1 VPCQLAHYELFK
13 NGQTNKCNIMAKKA
27 ITFGEVMMR
36 LSPPGYSKFSQA
48 TSFELVYGGGEAN
61 VAISLAYLGMK
72 AAHVTRFP
80 DNAIGKAATQFLRK
94 HWLSTEHVFYGGDMM
109 GKYFLEKGAVHRPS
123 EIIYEREGSSFS
135 LIEPSMIDWENVL
148 KDADWFHWTGITA
161 AISEGAAMCC
171 LDAIKTAN
179 KMKIPVSGDINSR
192 SNMWKYGKSMQEVMP
207 ELVQNCDIV
216 ITSTRGIQEMFGL
229 GKSGDKFRN
238 SAKELMKAF
247 PRIEKVVGKTRKSI
261 SASHNQIQ
269 GKLWNGQE
277 YIKTELLDITPVI
290 DRVGT
295 GDAFAS
301 GLIYGLLHYDDDMQ
315 ALKFAAAACALK
327 HTIPGDVNM
336 VSLENVLSLM
346 EGDTSGAI
354 RR

>member
-1 VPCQLAHYELFK
+1 MP
-13 NGQTNKCNIMAKKA
+13 KKV

-36 LSPPGYSKFSQA
+36 LSPPGYSTFSQA
-48 TSFELVYGGGEAN
+48 TSFELAYGGGEAN

-80 DNAIGKAATQFLRK
+80 DNALGKAATQFLRQ
-94 HWLSTEHVFYGGDMM
+94 HWLSSDHIIYGGHIL

-123 EIIYEREGSSFS
+123 EVVYERERSAFS
-135 LIEPSMIDWENVL
+135 LIEPSMIDWDHVL
-148 KDADWFHWTGITA
+148 KDADWFHWTGITP

-179 KMKIPVSGDINSR
+179 RLGIPVSGDINSR
-192 SNMWKYGKSMQEVMP
+192 KNMWKYGKTMEEVMP
-207 ELVQNCDIV
+207 ELVQYCDVV
-216 ITSTRGIQEMFGL
+216 IASRGDIHEIFGL
-229 GKSGDKFRN
+229 GQLGEKYRLA
-238 SAKELMKAF
+238 AKALMEAF
-247 PRIEKVVGKTRKSI
+247 PRIRKVVGKNRTSI

-269 GKLWNGQE
+269 GKMWNGEE
-277 YIKTELLDITPVI
+277 YIKTETLDITHVI

-295 GDAFAS
+295 GDAFAA
-301 GLIYGLLHYDDDMQ
+301 GLIYGLLHYDDDLQ
-315 ALKFAAAACALK
+315 ALKFASAACALK
-327 HTIPGDVNM
+327 HTVPGDVNM
-336 VSLENVLSLM
+336 VSLQNVISLM